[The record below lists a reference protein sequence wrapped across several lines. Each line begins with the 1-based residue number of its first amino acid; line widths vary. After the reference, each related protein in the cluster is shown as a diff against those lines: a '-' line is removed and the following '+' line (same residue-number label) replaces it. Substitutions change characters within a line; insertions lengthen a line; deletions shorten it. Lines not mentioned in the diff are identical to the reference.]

1 MESKFFLE
9 VNNSLSLLTD
19 EQLIEEIRN
28 NNEKA
33 LDFLMDKY
41 KNFVYARAKSYFI
54 AGGEKQDII
63 QEGLIGLFKAI
74 KNFNGEKQNSFKIFA
89 DLCIRRQIISAI
101 KISTRQKQIPLNN
114 CISLNTSIDE
124 DNDNSLGDIIQNE
137 IAPDPSDTIVNRET
151 FLTIKSKMSSVLS
164 KFEQEVL
171 DKHLCGFT
179 YTQIAKQLDVESKSV
194 DNAIQRIK
202 KKIQKN
208 IYNDKTLF

>member
-9 VNNSLSLLTD
+9 VDNSLNLLTD
-19 EQLIEEIRN
+19 EQLIEEIKN

-54 AGGEKQDII
+54 VG
-63 QEGLIGLFKAI
+63 
-74 KNFNGEKQNSFKIFA
+74 GEKQNSFKVFA

-101 KISTRQKQIPLNN
+101 KISTRQKQLPLNN
-114 CISLNTSIDE
+114 CISLNTNIDE

-151 FLTIKSKMSSVLS
+151 FLTIKSKMTSVLS